1 MLLNVLCVVTSSN
14 PRNLAGSLVSGL
26 CVLQGEG
33 LVKHQTGP
41 LLDCVYPSLRE
52 SFPTLGADN
61 TVVWLFSLLWECH
74 IAWLLCRECQEA
86 SAAPGWVQWRSSEAG
101 NPGPSPSAGG
111 APWAA
116 PGLF

>member
-1 MLLNVLCVVTSSN
+1 MLLNVLCLITSPNSQ
-14 PRNLAGSLVSGL
+14 NLAGSLVSGL

-41 LLDCVYPSLRE
+41 LLDCVFALHSDRE

-74 IAWLLCRECQEA
+74 MACLLCHECQEA
-86 SAAPGWVQWRSSEAG
+86 SACSWL
-101 NPGPSPSAGG
+101 G
-111 APWAA
+111 AVEE
-116 PGLF
+116 